1 FVGSGFE
8 RKGLKPLLQATPYLR
23 PEDWKLV
30 IMGKGNWKKYIQFS
44 PENLRSRIIYKEPV
58 PDIEKYY
65 SAADIFVLPSIYEP
79 FGNANL
85 EALASGLP
93 VITTRHCGAADIIQH
108 KKNGLIVENPES
120 AQEIAENINT
130 LFDQDLRQSMSQN
143 ARALAEQF
151 SVERNTREMLKVYQE
166 IIAIHGK

>member
-1 FVGSGFE
+1 
-8 RKGLKPLLQATPYLR
+8 
-23 PEDWKLV
+23 
-30 IMGKGNWKKYIQFS
+30 
-44 PENLRSRIIYKEPV
+44 
-58 PDIEKYY
+58 
-65 SAADIFVLPSIYEP
+65 
-79 FGNANL
+79 
-85 EALASGLP
+85 
-93 VITTRHCGAADIIQH
+93 
-108 KKNGLIVENPES
+108 LIVENPES